1 MQICDQGVTVQRW
14 NMGESESWKGMH
26 IRWHTWLIEKSK
38 VEGSPERTSLVNT
51 NIFSTCVWIL
61 FLIVPLGAVTWNLI
75 LLLVSLLILFSL
87 FFSSL
92 RSLIAA
98 TRNKCMVVNSEK
110 ATWCQQLA
118 SRRVWEMNWLY
129 MRVPWHWPTH
139 KEGSPVC
146 SYQEHWWLLSWSQ
159 SADNTLP
166 LSFLVLDTTTK
177 AMQVREQ
184 LFKLSSGNVFQCAE
198 AQKPG

>member
-1 MQICDQGVTVQRW
+1 MQICDQGVTVQRC
-14 NMGESESWKGMH
+14 NMRESESWKGMH
-26 IRWHTWLIEKSK
+26 IGWHTWLIEKSK
-38 VEGSPERTSLVNT
+38 AEGSPERTSLVNT

-110 ATWCQQLA
+110 ATRCQQLA
-118 SRRVWEMNWLY
+118 SRRVWEWIGCTWEFLGIGQHIKKVLQCAPIRSIGDCFHRLKVQIVLCHY
-129 MRVPWHWPTH
+129 
-139 KEGSPVC
+139 
-146 SYQEHWWLLSWSQ
+146 LSWFWTQQ
-159 SADNTLP
+159 SKP
-166 LSFLVLDTTTK
+166 CKS
-177 AMQVREQ
+177 EQ
-184 LFKLSSGNVFQCAE
+184 LFKLLSRNVFQCAE